1 MTRSDGSKL
10 VTETVT
16 APDGTVTVTEKEFDP
31 TGNLR
36 LAPAAP
42 VEAPAVALTPEEE
55 KAAKVAAKAAKLAAE
70 ANKETDKMNKL
81 TEFVSPT
88 PSASLSSSG
97 SQHLS
102 LRPVIHAI

>member
-1 MTRSDGSKL
+1 MNMTVEEYRVAFGL
-10 VTETVT
+10 P
-16 APDGTVTVTEKEFDP
+16 AG
-31 TGNLR
+31 G
-36 LAPAAP
+36 APAVPVDAP
-42 VEAPAVALTPEEE
+42 KAPAVALTPEQE
-55 KAAKVAAKAAKLAAE
+55 KELKVAAKAAKFAAE

-102 LRPVIHAI
+102 LRPVIHAIDSRNESN